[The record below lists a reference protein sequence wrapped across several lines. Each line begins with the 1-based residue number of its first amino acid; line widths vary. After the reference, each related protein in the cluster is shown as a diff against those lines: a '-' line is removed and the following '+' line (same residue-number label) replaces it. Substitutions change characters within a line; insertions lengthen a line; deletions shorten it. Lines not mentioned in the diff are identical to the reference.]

1 MNQLKRIADS
11 KAPKTSE
18 TSPSLQ
24 TDKAIAENKNSNH
37 SEVKLIVDKKSD
49 EGV

>member
-18 TSPSLQ
+18 TSPSLK
-24 TDKAIAENKNSNH
+24 TDKAIAENQTT
-37 SEVKLIVDKKSD
+37 EVKLIVDKKSD